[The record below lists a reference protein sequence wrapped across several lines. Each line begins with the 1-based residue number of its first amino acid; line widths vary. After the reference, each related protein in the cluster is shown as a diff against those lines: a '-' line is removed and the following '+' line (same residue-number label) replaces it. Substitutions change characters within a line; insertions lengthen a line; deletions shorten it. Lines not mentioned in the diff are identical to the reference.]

1 MTLAY
6 IPSPTTAVWN
16 LGPLPIR
23 AYALFIIAG
32 IVIACVVTEW
42 RLRARGAPP
51 NAVLDIAVWAVPF
64 GIVGGRLYH
73 VITTPDDYFGADGD
87 LVEVLYVWEGG
98 LGIWGAIAGGAIG
111 VWFACRQLKLPFRVV
126 ADTAAV
132 GIPLAQAVGRLGNWF
147 NNELYGVRDDDLP
160 WGLRIYRMVEGRA
173 ETLDGEPIA
182 EVGLYHP
189 TFLYELLWNVGVA
202 ILVWQVGKRLRL
214 GGGRQFALY
223 VMAYTAGRF
232 WIELLRIDDT
242 AEMPTPGAEDAVTTI
257 LGQRINVWVSVLVF
271 LAALAYFVRVRTP
284 QEFLLPLADG
294 AGYRV
299 VTEQE
304 YEQQRGAEPAQEAG
318 EADSA
323 GAADGAGVHGDGGAD
338 GEGDADGG
346 ADGDG
351 DPDGGA
357 DRDSQTN
364 ARVPAGGGE
373 PEPAGEAQ
381 QRQTGPAGGAAPRDD
396 DT

>member
-1 MTLAY
+1 VTLAY

-32 IVIACVVTEW
+32 IIVACVVTEL
-42 RLRARGAPP
+42 RLRARGAPR
-51 NAVLDIAVWAVPF
+51 NTVLDIAVWAVPF

-73 VITTPDDYFGADGD
+73 VITTPDDYFGADGNPI
-87 LVEVLYVWEGG
+87 EALYVWEGG
-98 LGIWGAIAGGAIG
+98 LGIWGAIAGGAVG

-147 NNELYGVRDDDLP
+147 NNELYGTRDDDLP
-160 WGLRIYRMVEGRA
+160 WGLRVYRMVDGRA
-173 ETLDGEPIA
+173 ETLDGAPIQ

-202 ILVWQVGKRLRL
+202 ILVWQVGKRYKL

-223 VMAYTAGRF
+223 VMAYTVGRF
-232 WIELLRIDDT
+232 WIELMRIDDT
-242 AEMPTPGAEDAVTTI
+242 SDVPTPGAEDVVMMI
-257 LGQRINVWVSVLVF
+257 GPWRVNVWVSVLLF
-271 LAALAYFVRVRTP
+271 LGALAYFVRVRTP
-284 QEFLLPLADG
+284 QEFLLPAADG

-304 YEQQRGAEPAQEAG
+304 YEQQRWAEPAEEPADEAEDED
-318 EADSA
+318 EA
-323 GAADGAGVHGDGGAD
+323 
-338 GEGDADGG
+338 
-346 ADGDG
+346 
-351 DPDGGA
+351 
-357 DRDSQTN
+357 

-373 PEPAGEAQ
+373 PEPGDEPEE
-381 QRQTGPAGGAAPRDD
+381 QTGQAGGAPPRDD